1 MQLFWIGCHSHTL
14 LLAIRQYSCTVK
26 QSSTTTQTGS
36 AEGSAWHLDTS
47 ILTHETLA
55 KNFSWAQWDAE
66 CQALYYI
73 HLKPK
78 AVSLSLLDEREQSG
92 EHAAPVL
99 SPTLS
104 AFQFNEKQPTETVVC
119 GNISM
124 AFENKLLLIFSY
136 LIPIA
141 KHSIKFTQVANERF
155 RGISQLR

>member
-1 MQLFWIGCHSHTL
+1 M
-14 LLAIRQYSCTVK
+14 K

-66 CQALYYI
+66 AQALYYI

-104 AFQFNEKQPTETVVC
+104 AFQFNEKQPTETVVS
-119 GNISM
+119 I
-124 AFENKLLLIFSY
+124 IYIY
-136 LIPIA
+136 LYMYIYNL
-141 KHSIKFTQVANERF
+141 H
-155 RGISQLR
+155 

>member
-1 MQLFWIGCHSHTL
+1 MRCCWIESHSHTL
-14 LLAIRQYSCTVK
+14 RLAIKQYSCTVK

-47 ILTHETLA
+47 ILTQETLA

-104 AFQFNEKQPTETVVC
+104 AFQFNEKQPTETVVRKHISIEV
-119 GNISM
+119 NICTYVYM
-124 AFENKLLLIFSY
+124 
-136 LIPIA
+136 PIL
-141 KHSIKFTQVANERF
+141 FP
-155 RGISQLR
+155 